1 MTRRKS
7 YVLPCALFAVLAISG
22 SAVAQGSGGTP
33 ILASTTVLKDRG
45 NVIWDM
51 AFLPDGAM
59 FFTERCGGLSVRL
72 ASGSVVPLLGIKDSK
87 GYPQTASDL
96 FCSGQAG
103 MAGHLWIGQGAEIGA
118 QASFQIWLQ
127 VLKCLGALLSKKKT
141 SSDRLP
147 RSKR

>member
-1 MTRRKS
+1 MRRENTRREARLITAREYLKSSEETSMTRRTS
-7 YVLPCALFAVLAISG
+7 YVLPCALLASLALSG
-22 SAVAQGSGGTP
+22 PALAQGPGGTP
-33 ILASTTVLKDRG
+33 NLVSTTVLKDRD

-72 ASGSVVPLLGIKDSK
+72 QSGTVVPLLGIKDSK

-103 MAGHLWIGQGAEIGA
+103 VAGVAIDPDF
-118 QASFQIWLQ
+118 ASN
-127 VLKCLGALLSKKKT
+127 
-141 SSDRLP
+141 R
-147 RSKR
+147 